1 MRAVSLSCVLI
12 VSAMAVESAGAR
24 KLTPAQKRQAQE
36 SRYIQQAVLPAIN
49 SPVCKPA
56 KLPATVSGPAPAS
69 FLSILGVLRLP
80 PSSADSQFVTSA
92 ILSHS
97 NELYVDDVRLAR
109 QAFGIDWFVAVAGS
123 RFPPPANVAACL
135 AAQAA
140 AFARELP
147 SIPARLR
154 GGTEAMFAMQLSGER
169 RFDARP
175 VVPGLCLFSGGGG
188 GGCGA
193 TASDI
198 ETRGSFGTQGS
209 SHRALI
215 DGIVPDGVAT
225 VTFCYPAG
233 PASGFSRKI
242 ILPAVCL
249 KGHAVNNVV
258 IVSVPRG
265 AGNALAPKMVWRNAA
280 GQAIKTIPSRR

>member
-1 MRAVSLSCVLI
+1 
-12 VSAMAVESAGAR
+12 
-24 KLTPAQKRQAQE
+24 
-36 SRYIQQAVLPAIN
+36 
-49 SPVCKPA
+49 
-56 KLPATVSGPAPAS
+56 
-69 FLSILGVLRLP
+69 
-80 PSSADSQFVTSA
+80 
-92 ILSHS
+92 
-97 NELYVDDVRLAR
+97 
-109 QAFGIDWFVAVAGS
+109 
-123 RFPPPANVAACL
+123 
-135 AAQAA
+135 
-140 AFARELP
+140 
-147 SIPARLR
+147 
-154 GGTEAMFAMQLSGER
+154 MFAMQLSGER

-188 GGCGA
+188 RRMRSHRERHRNAGIVRDA
-193 TASDI
+193 
-198 ETRGSFGTQGS
+198 QGS